1 MAKQIIRLIHSIK
14 HMVENDPVT
23 KDKLHI
29 VYLENYSVSTSE
41 RLMPASEVSQQI
53 SLAGKEASGTGNMK
67 FMINGAVTFGTYD
80 GANIEIKQNCGADNF
95 IQFGMLPEEAKAL
108 AQEGYNPKKYI
119 ARSKVLQDVLAVL
132 EGGIDGNYFNEIVDN
147 LVNSDP
153 FMVCADFDSYHNA
166 QIELQRIYA
175 NRMRWAKMSLMNIA
189 NAGMFSADRAI
200 EDYAQNIWHLQKVK

>member
-80 GANIEIKQNCGADNF
+80 GANIEIKQSCGANNF

-132 EGGIDGNYFNEIVDN
+132 EGGIEGNYFNEIVDN

-166 QIELQRIYA
+166 QIELQRIYS